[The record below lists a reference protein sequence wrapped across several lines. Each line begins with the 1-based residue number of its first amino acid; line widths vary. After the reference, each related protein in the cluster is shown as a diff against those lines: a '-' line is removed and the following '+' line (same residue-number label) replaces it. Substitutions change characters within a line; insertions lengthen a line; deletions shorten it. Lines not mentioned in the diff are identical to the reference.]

1 MSAPSAQTKAGHRR
15 VSEWLLLLAVICIP
29 FQQAL
34 TLDIGF
40 PLKASEL
47 LVAAGIIAFVVE
59 RKGRL
64 VDYRPT
70 WLIFS
75 IGVMVLLSSV
85 FVAITTDGS
94 ISNSAYPHGL
104 LFDLV
109 QYTVYAIMALMTAIA
124 ITAVLT
130 PRDVAIGIG
139 WAVRLAAV
147 YVVIQLIAWGAGSSV
162 VDAINGNFQI
172 GSQYGV
178 QLPRNGPFREGNYL
192 GFFAATS
199 LFFAARSRDILG
211 VILAAL
217 LVLFSQSTGA
227 MVGVALAI
235 IAMII
240 LRPTVRKL
248 IVTAVATVVITL
260 FAFFVPVLNR
270 LVVGQL
276 TKLGLVENQL
286 GAAYGYSLRA
296 RTVNAETGFRMGI
309 YNSVF
314 GVGQGRY
321 EYHYDEYID
330 RSGLPDNFGV
340 NTVRQIANNAYAQ
353 IASET
358 GLIALLIFFIML
370 VTILVKVR
378 RDSGA
383 LVAVVVSLSVGL
395 FAFPAWTN
403 LTAWVVIG
411 GLFAFAK
418 AYDANAQT
426 TAALTE
432 TSGRREA
439 RCTRGGGR
447 VRFTLAPTWSG
458 GSIGREERVGDN

>member
-1 MSAPSAQTKAGHRR
+1 MSAPNAQTKVDRRR

-47 LVAAGIIAFVVE
+47 LVAAGIFSFVVE
-59 RKGRL
+59 RRGRII
-64 VDYRPT
+64 DYRPT

-75 IGVMVLLSSV
+75 IAVVVLLSSV

-94 ISNSAYPHGL
+94 ISNAAYPHGL
-104 LFDLV
+104 TFDLA
-109 QYTVYAIMALMTAIA
+109 QYTAYAIMALMTAIA
-124 ITAVLT
+124 ITAVLS
-130 PRDVAIGIG
+130 PRDIAIGIG
-139 WAVRLAAV
+139 WAVRIAVV
-147 YVVIQLIAWGAGSSV
+147 YVMIQLIAWGAGSGV
-162 VDAINGNFQI
+162 IEAINGNFQM

-178 QLPRNGPFREGNYL
+178 RLPRNGPFREGNYL
-192 GFFAATS
+192 GFFAATA
-199 LFFAARSRDILG
+199 LFIAARSKDILG
-211 VILAAL
+211 VILAVL
-217 LVLFSQSTGA
+217 LVFFSQSTGA
-227 MVGVALAI
+227 MVGIVLAI

-248 IVTAVATVVITL
+248 IVAAVAAVVIAL
-260 FAFFVPVLNR
+260 VVFMVPVLNR
-270 LVVGQL
+270 LVAGQL
-276 TKLGLVENQL
+276 TKLGLIENQF

-296 RTVNAETGFRMGI
+296 RTVNAETGFRMGFH
-309 YNSVF
+309 NSVF

-358 GLIALLIFFIML
+358 GLIALLLFSIML
-370 VTILVKVR
+370 FTILVKVR

-395 FAFPAWTN
+395 IAFPAWTN

-418 AYDANAQT
+418 AYDANAHNP
-426 TAALTE
+426 AALAE
-432 TSGRREA
+432 SSGRRAA
-439 RCTRGGGR
+439 RYVRSGGR
-447 VRFTLAPTWSG
+447 ARFTLAPTWQ
-458 GSIGREERVGDN
+458 GRPRGL